1 MARILDQLLHTRCLR
16 HWRRA
21 ASGTAAA
28 PLGEL
33 RRQRGQARALRAQ
46 LDDFLRGAEARLAL
60 PKMGSQAFP
69 REQGTDW
76 GWRPDLWCRPLA
88 ERGIASAAPATRLN
102 GGVQLFHDCPRA
114 ELSLRQLRNT
124 RPEDLAPFGLRMDV
138 FEFDGSFLSLSI
150 DLPAGAADGLT
161 RGHLV
166 QLGCALEAEH
176 PLDIFARLN
185 IEHGPNTEQIVRELP
200 QPGQTQSAL
209 VEFDLAYSRLNE
221 KRTGKIWL
229 DLIFEAP
236 EMNQIVLRDLTLA
249 RLRRAAI

>member
-1 MARILDQLLHTRCLR
+1 MSGIFEQLLHARCLQR
-16 HWRRA
+16 WRRA
-21 ASGTAAA
+21 ETGAASA

-33 RRQRGQARALRAQ
+33 RRQRSQARALRNQ
-46 LDDFLRGAEARLAL
+46 LDEFLRGAETRLAR
-60 PKMGSQAFP
+60 PRMGSQAFP
-69 REQGTDW
+69 RAQGTDW
-76 GWRPDLWCRPLA
+76 AWRPDLWCRPLA
-88 ERGIASAAPATRLN
+88 ERGIASAAPGTRLN

-114 ELSLRQLRNT
+114 ELCLRQLRNS
-124 RPEDLAPFGLRMDV
+124 RLEDLAPFGLRMDV
-138 FEFDGSFLSLSI
+138 FEFDGSFLSLTI
-150 DLPAGAADGLT
+150 DLPADAANGLT

-166 QLGCALEAEH
+166 QLSCTVEAEH

-185 IEHGPNTEQIVRELP
+185 IEHGPNTEQLVRELP
-200 QPGQTQSAL
+200 QQGQAHAAL
-209 VEFDLAYSRLNE
+209 VEFDLAYSQLNE